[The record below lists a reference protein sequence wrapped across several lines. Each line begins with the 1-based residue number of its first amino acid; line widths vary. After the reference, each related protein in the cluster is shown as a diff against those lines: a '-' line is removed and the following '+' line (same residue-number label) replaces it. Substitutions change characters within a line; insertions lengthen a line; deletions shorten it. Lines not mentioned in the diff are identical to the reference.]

1 MNKTVSLETAKKLIN
16 VRIRLKTES
25 GYHTNENFT
34 GIRSTLDD
42 DYIPAP
48 DIPEL
53 LAELPIFADEDEDYK
68 LRITKCKDGYQVSY
82 IDYNGRIYQGRDGS
96 EDWYFYHEEL
106 VEALAQALIKSK
118 AEVKNE
124 R

>member
-53 LAELPIFADEDEDYK
+53 LAELPQA
-68 LRITKCKDGYQVSY
+68 LNGYCLHIV
-82 IDYNGRIYQGRDGS
+82 NGDHTWEVYYSDDVLFQGK
-96 EDWYFYHEEL
+96 EL
-106 VEALAQALIKSK
+106 VIALAQALMWVRSK